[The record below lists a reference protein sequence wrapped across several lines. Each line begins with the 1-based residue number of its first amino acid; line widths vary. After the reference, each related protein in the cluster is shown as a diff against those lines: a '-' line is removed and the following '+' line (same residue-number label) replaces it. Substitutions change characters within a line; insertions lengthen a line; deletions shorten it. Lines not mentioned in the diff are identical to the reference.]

1 MIKYKQIR
9 KMVEEPEA
17 VVCDVCKRE
26 FAPDA
31 LETQEFHHVQFTG
44 GYESVFG
51 DGTRVEC
58 DICQHCLKTLIGEHC
73 RRTDPEAQQGC
84 CTVSSEGAPSEEP

>member
-1 MIKYKQIR
+1 
-9 KMVEEPEA
+9 MVVEREA

-26 FAPDA
+26 FAPDD
-31 LETQEFHHVQFTG
+31 LEAEEFHHVQFTG

-73 RRTDPEAQQGC
+73 RRMDPAAQQSNRTRTTKGA
-84 CTVSSEGAPSEEP
+84 APSSLV